1 MFTVDKNRKICIVH
15 IMGVPDEWATTK
27 CSIVHKFCSDH
38 WNEINIVHIATIS
51 NSQITKFLQWHCW
64 RIGHFMKCSGE

>member
-1 MFTVDKNRKICIVH
+1 MCFSESPNLISDGKQRVFRFFFVLAYS
-15 IMGVPDEWATTK
+15 VPDEWATTK

-51 NSQITKFLQWHCW
+51 NSQIT
-64 RIGHFMKCSGE
+64 